1 METYQIVL
9 LVAAVVFLFLYLQRR
24 KGRLNRED

>member
-9 LVAAVVFLFLYLQRR
+9 LVLAGVFLMLYLQRR
-24 KGRLNRED
+24 KSRLGRED

>member
-9 LVAAVVFLFLYLQRR
+9 LVLAGLFLMLYLQRR
-24 KGRLNRED
+24 KSRLNRED